1 MKRTVRTTPFAC
13 SSAGRVLSDVMLVK
27 AGFASRLALAH
38 SLGSASSCISRPSR
52 PRSHSC
58 RLQGLACNTTLRASA
73 MQRSAYPRSGVWG
86 RVSPRCSFCT
96 LHPPLPYLSGAQGSH
111 RIWNRVCKPK
121 KPERSPAL
129 RLLHRKLHISKTEK
143 ALPQGHKND
152 DDRGGVT
159 KIQIC
164 IRRRDPAPSGWI
176 KTRLL

>member
-121 KPERSPAL
+121 RPERSPAL
-129 RLLHRKLHISKTEK
+129 RLLHRKLHISKTE
-143 ALPQGHKND
+143 LPGPPPGSLLGHK
-152 DDRGGVT
+152 
-159 KIQIC
+159 K
-164 IRRRDPAPSGWI
+164 
-176 KTRLL
+176 